1 MRRRPRARA
10 WATLALALALVAGLV
25 AAAYANVGGFEG
37 GDGDQVAANCAAA
50 LDWQCLSSSQYVAA
64 IDKAAPNDDVF
75 MSGSKETDVDH
86 WGFTTGSV
94 SGKTDVQAAWSYSST
109 NAAHD
114 TNFLDLGFKRAT
126 GGGDS
131 YLEFE
136 LNQSASKYVNSNN
149 TSITC
154 RTENDVII
162 SYEISPSSAVTVN
175 LYKWHW
181 TGGTPCTKGATG
193 TFLGPF
199 SLSGQA
205 ELALNSVPITN
216 YLSTG
221 AVGTSF
227 PMATFGEAAVN
238 LSALADA
245 VKPAATCEFFNHL
258 QITSRS
264 SVSLTSNMDDFLDS
278 GPIAARACQSGGG
291 GGGTP
296 PSVHISA
303 PADSTCTSAGTVTL
317 TGTSDQSEVE
327 VVDGTTAVGN
337 APVDGS
343 GNWTLTLNGVAD
355 GSHSYSAV
363 ATDAAGTTT
372 SNTVTV
378 TVNSQGCGGVSG
390 FTGGGGS
397 TTGGSTTGGGNGN
410 GNGPRGGAIG
420 TQLAASCTVNRL
432 VLTDV
437 FPLGN
442 RTRLLGV
449 APNARPGSKVAILS
463 MWNHKV
469 VATPTVQSDLSF
481 SAAVR
486 LPPTSLRLTNRARY
500 VARSGGQ
507 TSLALKFA
515 RRLYD
520 TRVVSSRS
528 KVTFTGIVIKPLA
541 KPVGKVVIRA
551 SRSCKGVANGAVVA
565 RVKPSSSGK
574 FSVTFTLPK
583 SLSAPGVV
591 YLRAQTSVRKV
602 ARNRKLFPTFSLIRG
617 VRAG

>member
-1 MRRRPRARA
+1 MRRRARARI

-50 LDWQCLSSSQYVAA
+50 LDWQCLSASQYVAA
-64 IDKAAPNDDVF
+64 IDGTAPNDDVF
-75 MSGSKETDVDH
+75 LGSNKEDNLDGWVI
-86 WGFTTGSV
+86 GTGSAP
-94 SGKTDVQAAWSYSST
+94 SKADLQAAWSYSSVDASHA
-109 NAAHD
+109 N
-114 TNFLDLGFKRAT
+114 NFLDLGFKRVS
-126 GGGDS
+126 GSGDS
-131 YLEFE
+131 YLAFE
-136 LNQSASKYVNSNN
+136 LNQSAAKYVNSAG

-154 RTENDVII
+154 RTNGDVII
-162 SYEISPSSAVTVN
+162 SYEISPSSAVAVN
-175 LYKWHW
+175 LYKWQW
-181 TGGTPCTKGATG
+181 TGGTPCTKGASGSFT
-193 TFLGPF
+193 GPF
-199 SLSGQA
+199 TLGNQA
-205 ELALNSVPITN
+205 ELAINSGTIAN

-227 PMATFGEAAVN
+227 PTGTFGEAAIN
-238 LSALADA
+238 LTALADSVA
-245 VKPAATCEFFNHL
+245 SASSPPCEFFNHL
-258 QITSRS
+258 QVTSRS
-264 SVSLTSNMDDFLDS
+264 AVSISSTMEDYLDS

-291 GGGTP
+291 GGTP
-296 PSVHISA
+296 ASVHISA
-303 PADSTCTSAGTVTL
+303 PANGTCSAAGTVTL

-327 VVDGTTAVGN
+327 VDDGTTVVGN

-355 GSHSYSAV
+355 GSHSYAAV
-363 ATDAAGTTT
+363 AGTTT

-378 TVNSQGCGGVSG
+378 TVDSQGCSGVSG
-390 FTGGGGS
+390 FTGAGGS
-397 TTGGSTTGGGNGN
+397 GNGN
-410 GNGPRGGAIG
+410 GNGNGARGGAIG
-420 TQLAASCTVNRL
+420 TEVAAACTVNRL

-449 APNARPGSKVAILS
+449 APNARPGSKVAIMS

-469 VATPTVQSDLSF
+469 VATATVQSDLSF
-481 SAAVR
+481 SASVR
-486 LPPTSLRLTNRARY
+486 LPPTSLRLSNRARY
-500 VARSGGQ
+500 VARYGGQ

-520 TRVVSSRS
+520 TRVVSSRT
-528 KVTFTGIVIKPLA
+528 KVTFTGVVIKPLA

-551 SRSCKGVANGAVVA
+551 SRSCKGVANGTVVA
-565 RVKPSSSGK
+565 RVKPSRSGK

-583 SLSAPGVV
+583 SLAAPGVV

-602 ARNRKLFPTFSLIRG
+602 ASNRKLFPTFSLIRG
-617 VRAG
+617 VHVS